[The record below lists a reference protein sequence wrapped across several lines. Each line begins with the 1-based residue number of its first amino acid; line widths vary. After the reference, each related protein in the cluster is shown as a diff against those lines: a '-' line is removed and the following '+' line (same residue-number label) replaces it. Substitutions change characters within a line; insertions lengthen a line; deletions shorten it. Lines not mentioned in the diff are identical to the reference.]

1 MTYDVIIIGAGLY
14 GLYSAEL
21 IGRVGGGLT
30 AKRFWCL
37 KEMLPLLCV
46 LHI

>member
-21 IGRVGGGLT
+21 IGRIRGGGNL
-30 AKRFWCL
+30 ASAY
-37 KEMLPLLCV
+37 
-46 LHI
+46 

>member
-21 IGRVGGGLT
+21 IGRIRGGAWQQKGFG
-30 AKRFWCL
+30 A
-37 KEMLPLLCV
+37 
-46 LHI
+46 

>member
-21 IGRVGGGLT
+21 IGRIRGGGIWQ
-30 AKRFWCL
+30 A
-37 KEMLPLLCV
+37 
-46 LHI
+46 HISA